1 MTGRIITYAH
11 AINEAQRL
19 EMRRCS
25 TVILF
30 GENVS
35 SKWRNATKGLREEF
49 GKERVRDTPIT
60 ETAFIGTGVGAAI
73 AGMRPIVELM
83 HVDFSLVAM
92 DQILN
97 QMAKSTYMSG
107 GSVSVPIV
115 LRNIYGVSQGSGA
128 THSESLYGL
137 YSHMPGMKIVI
148 PSNPYDAKGLLISG
162 VRDNNPVV
170 FFEHNQLYQMKGQ
183 VPKEPYIIPFGVAS
197 LLKEGSDVTLVA
209 VGKMVHIAV
218 EAANELKGDIDLEII
233 DPRTIVPLDE
243 ESILKSIS
251 KTGRLVVVDE
261 DYERCGFS
269 AEISAIVG
277 SKGFHYLKSPI
288 ARIANPNIPIP
299 YNKKLENHLLP
310 DTKKIIRV
318 IRNIFNKSF

>member
-1 MTGRIITYAH
+1 
-11 AINEAQRL
+11 
-19 EMRRCS
+19 
-25 TVILF
+25 LF

-35 SKWRNATKGLREEF
+35 SKRRLATTGLREEF

-107 GSVSVPIV
+107 GLVSVPMVI
-115 LRNIYGVSQGSGA
+115 RNIYGASSGSGA

-137 YSHMPGMKIVI
+137 YSHIPGMKIVI
-148 PSNPYDAKGLLISG
+148 PSNPYDAKGLLING
-162 VRDNNPVV
+162 IRDNNPVV
-170 FFEHNQLYQMKGQ
+170 FFEHSQLYQIKGK
-183 VPKEPYIIPFGVAS
+183 VPKVPYSIPFGVAS
-197 LLKEGSDVTLVA
+197 LLKEGSDITVVA
-209 VGKMVHIAV
+209 VGKMLHIV
-218 EAANELKGDIDLEII
+218 IEAANELKGDIDVEVI

-243 ESILKSIS
+243 ESIFKSIS
-251 KTGRLVVVDE
+251 KTGRLVIVDE

-269 AEISAIVG
+269 AEIAAIAASNV
-277 SKGFHYLKSPI
+277 FHELKSPI
-288 ARIANPNIPIP
+288 VRIANPNIPIP
-299 YNKKLENHLLP
+299 YNKKLENQLLP
-310 DTKKIIRV
+310 DCRKVVSV
-318 IRNIFNKSF
+318 IRDLLKKSF